1 MQSEI
6 LDMKAD
12 PSIPAAGVVV
22 ESRLDKGRGPV
33 STVLIVK
40 GTLKKGDLF
49 VSGASNGKVRAIYN
63 YKGDLINEAGPSTP
77 VEIVGFQGAPNAG
90 DDFVV
95 VENDSKVEEIVE
107 YRQQEIKNKK
117 LAGNKKTDIFGE
129 SDPEEEYNIILKTD
143 VNGSLEAL
151 ANAIEKIKIENIKT
165 KIILSAVGPITET
178 DVTLAKASNAILLG
192 FNIRPNKEAKDLAR
206 SYKLEILYFNII
218 YEALDHITKKISGLL
233 APETEEQG
241 QGTCEVL
248 EVFSV
253 SKAGKVAGVKVTEG
267 EIKNNSEL
275 RLLRDG
281 AVVYTGKVNSLFRE
295 KNEAKEVKAGLECG
309 VSIKDFNDIK
319 KGDVIEFFKTI
330 TIEREI

>member
-1 MQSEI
+1 M
-6 LDMKAD
+6 
-12 PSIPAAGVVV
+12 
-22 ESRLDKGRGPV
+22 
-33 STVLIVK
+33 
-40 GTLKKGDLF
+40 
-49 VSGASNGKVRAIYN
+49 
-63 YKGDLINEAGPSTP
+63 
-77 VEIVGFQGAPNAG
+77 
-90 DDFVV
+90 
-95 VENDSKVEEIVE
+95 
-107 YRQQEIKNKK
+107 
-117 LAGNKKTDIFGE
+117 
-129 SDPEEEYNIILKTD
+129 
-143 VNGSLEAL
+143 
-151 ANAIEKIKIENIKT
+151 
-165 KIILSAVGPITET
+165 
-178 DVTLAKASNAILLG
+178 
-192 FNIRPNKEAKDLAR
+192 
-206 SYKLEILYFNII
+206 
-218 YEALDHITKKISGLL
+218 L

-281 AVVYTGKVNSLFRE
+281 VVVYTGKVNSLFRE